1 MTSFVTIQKL
11 SKSVG
16 LDVSYIRK
24 MIKNKVLTPHKI
36 DGYKRIYIDINE
48 FNSIVKPIDNNN
60 DLISLDNFLV

>member
-11 SKSVG
+11 SKIVG